1 MNFSVRERWD
11 VNASL
16 LLCFG
21 LWYSFTCNCCCCFC
35 CCWIVIATQGLLLSA
50 CVSRS
55 RGAPGHCVCMCP
67 VDNDDSE
74 KKQQCCDTLRSIQ
87 RRCGHWASGRCPRE
101 CSMRILHTYTQTT
114 TSERSAKHPSWY
126 SVAVIRPSLIT
137 LSHQFFFIFTSCGSV
152 VFCYPMKCS
161 FFLEGWM

>member
-1 MNFSVRERWD
+1 
-11 VNASL
+11 
-16 LLCFG
+16 
-21 LWYSFTCNCCCCFC
+21 
-35 CCWIVIATQGLLLSA
+35 
-50 CVSRS
+50 VSRS

-137 LSHQFFFIFTSCGSV
+137 LSHQFFYFYKLWICCV
-152 VFCYPMKCS
+152 LLPNENVP
-161 FFLEGWM
+161 FFGRLNVNKFGRSLCVALRNENAANTNIWYIIWRIAHFRSHVLL